1 MINSDSARGDRRKLK
16 TNTAEQHRRLAASIV
31 PHAPDQIVTE
41 IRMLLMFE

>member
-16 TNTAEQHRRLAASIV
+16 TNTAELAASIV